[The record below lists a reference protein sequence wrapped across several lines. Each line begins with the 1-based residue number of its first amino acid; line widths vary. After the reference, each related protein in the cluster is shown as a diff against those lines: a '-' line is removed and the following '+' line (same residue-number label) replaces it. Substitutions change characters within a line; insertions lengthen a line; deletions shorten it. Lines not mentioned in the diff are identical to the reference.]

1 FNRSFSLYPPP
12 NPAVREGGDD
22 PLVELGEGAAV
33 IEAALDEV
41 RAYQRGAIVERDQD
55 AVDALRVVDD
65 ALDVGGVLGRLR
77 QADHDRLGAQEAAR
91 LRAQVARRAVPDRV

>member
-12 NPAVREGGDD
+12 NPAVGEGCDD
-22 PLVELGEGAAV
+22 PLVELGEGATV

-41 RAYQRGAIVERDQD
+41 RAYQRGSIVERDQD

-77 QADHDRLGAQEAAR
+77 QADHDRLGAQETPR
-91 LRAQVARRAVPDRV
+91 LRAEGGRAGAAR